1 MTRNSQHA
9 RNVKIA
15 NLCTIYEDDRETD
28 EMDSAILQTREGSC
42 EETKKLS
49 ELEEVKTLI
58 RLTSFEMQNVKRR
71 VVQLISGADHL
82 KQSMNAIQ
90 AGQASIIDDILGSAD
105 M

>member
-15 NLCTIYEDDRETD
+15 NLCTIYEDDRETE
-28 EMDSAILQTREGSC
+28 EMDSAILQTRECSC
-42 EETKKLS
+42 EEIQKLS

-71 VVQLISGADHL
+71 VVQLISSADHL

-90 AGQASIIDDILGSAD
+90 AGQVSIIDDILGSAD